1 MDEGKLVPDAVI
13 LSLIKEELA
22 KPEAQQGAVLD
33 GFPRTAAQAELV
45 DRTLAERGQ
54 RLNSILLLDVPEEE
68 LVRRLLAR
76 AAQESRSDDTAEA
89 VQTRLLVYQRDT
101 APLIPHFAQR
111 GIVGRVPGTRA
122 VNEIATVAAAGRIL
136 AETLALV
143 ARQVRPGV
151 STEQL
156 DRAAEEFIRSHPGAR
171 PSFKGLYDFPA
182 TLCTSIN
189 QEVVHGIPS
198 ARRVLKEGDLLSV
211 DVGVWL
217 DGLHADSAAT
227 FPVGK
232 VTAQAERLLAVTQE
246 ALAAGV
252 AQARA
257 GNHVGDIGHAVQEVA
272 EGAGYSVVRELV
284 GHGIGSA
291 FHEDPQVPNYG
302 KPKRG
307 PRLMPGMTLA
317 IEPMV
322 NVGGADIRTLDD
334 KWTVVTEDGSLSA
347 HFEHTVAI
355 LENGGPPRVLTT
367 VD

>member
-1 MDEGKLVPDAVI
+1 MI
-13 LSLIKEELA
+13 TIKS
-22 KPEAQQGAVLD
+22 
-33 GFPRTAAQAELV
+33 PR
-45 DRTLAERGQ
+45 
-54 RLNSILLLDVPEEE
+54 
-68 LVRRLLAR
+68 
-76 AAQESRSDDTAEA
+76 
-89 VQTRLLVYQRDT
+89 
-101 APLIPHFAQR
+101 
-111 GIVGRVPGTRA
+111 
-122 VNEIATVAAAGRIL
+122 EIETMAAAGRIV

-143 ARQVRPGV
+143 ARHVRPGV
-151 STEQL
+151 STEEL
-156 DRAAEEFIRSHPGAR
+156 DRLAEQFIRTHPGAR

-189 QEVVHGIPS
+189 HEVVHGIPS

-232 VTAQAERLLAVTQE
+232 VTPDAERLLEATRN

-257 GNHVGDIGHAVQEVA
+257 GNHIGDIGHAVQAVA
-272 EGAGYSVVRELV
+272 ETAGYSVVRELV
-284 GHGIGSA
+284 GHGIGSS
-291 FHEDPQVPNYG
+291 FHEEPQVPNYG
-302 KPKRG
+302 KPRRG
-307 PRLMPGMTLA
+307 PRLVPGMTIA

-322 NVGGADIRTLDD
+322 NAGAADIRTLAD

-355 LENGGPPRVLTT
+355 AENGEPPRVLTSA
-367 VD
+367 D